1 MSYSNTNRGQIWSN
15 DRKKNDTHPD
25 FKGSVNVKGEEYSI
39 TAWKQKGRANPGKLS
54 LSFSVQPKDETRIE
68 PAKDYVVKS
77 DDQSG
82 DRVLPA
88 KQSGLGR

>member
-15 DRKKNDTHPD
+15 DRKRNDTHPD

-77 DDQSG
+77 DDQSQ